1 MPSLMPPTP
10 ARANI
15 ARAIIRHEFARCV
28 IKAVVCFAFPAFAE
42 LAGWGAETGFGKHGA
57 AASLVRASEA
67 GVSVDH
73 CAADGV
79 GFVVE
84 GFEGVCVGG
93 GLALIRLG

>member
-1 MPSLMPPTP
+1 MP

-15 ARAIIRHEFARCV
+15 ARAIIGHEFARCV

-57 AASLVRASEA
+57 AAFLVGASEA

-73 CAADGV
+73 CTTDGMS
-79 GFVVE
+79 FVVE
-84 GFEGVCVGG
+84 CFEGICVVG
-93 GLALIRLG
+93 RLVLNRIGWDRR